1 MLKLAFLALVLV
13 SETYSRLL
21 ERQVV
26 LPDRYGAPPND
37 DAFGTETPLTTTT
50 DKEVESVDETR
61 SRKFNEKL
69 IQKETLGGPSNEG
82 VYYIYHPT
90 GLLQKVTFSTKD
102 DPKKM
107 SFAARL
113 KYQNVEPI
121 SGPVYTYDPNT
132 FVFKHLQ

>member
-1 MLKLAFLALVLV
+1 MLKLTFLAFVLV
-13 SETYSRLL
+13 TETYSL

-26 LPDRYGAPPND
+26 LPDRYGLPID

-50 DKEVESVDETR
+50 DKEVENIDEAR
-61 SRKFNEKL
+61 SRKLNEKL
-69 IQKETLGGPSNEG
+69 IQKGNLGGPGNEG

-121 SGPVYTYDPNT
+121 TGPVFTYDPNT
-132 FVFKHLQ
+132 FVFKQLQ